1 MSQCAQEFLVY
12 IQSLGD
18 VIKKPTSMAISKLI
32 HDYIPDDKEK
42 NMRKMVQAINLNLVI
57 AI

>member
-1 MSQCAQEFLVY
+1 
-12 IQSLGD
+12 
-18 VIKKPTSMAISKLI
+18 MAISKLI

-57 AI
+57 VI